1 MINVSDTVDY
11 DIHRVE
17 DSVLQNSSDCIA
29 IEEPLEIAVR
39 YYKNDEW
46 IVEPLMV
53 TMRTPGDDESLV
65 SGLLFSEGIIQD
77 KAAIDKI
84 IPNGENEG
92 KYDIDNSLIVTLRK
106 GNQLDLKNLQR
117 HFMVNSSCGVCG
129 KGTLNAIEIAY
140 EPKINKEGPIVDI
153 GLITKLPNILK
164 GEQYQFANTGGV
176 HASALLSQQ
185 GEVLHLA
192 EDVGRHNALDKLIGH
207 VRCNDMLKPIEQ
219 FVMCSGRLG
228 FDIIQKAVMSGI
240 GMIVGIGAP
249 TSLALDLATKFDIT
263 LIGFIKKNKYNIYT
277 GNWRIS
283 ENFGE

>member
-1 MINVSDTVDY
+1 MTISDTVDY

-17 DSVLQNSSDCIA
+17 NSTLEESSDCIA
-29 IEEPLEIAVR
+29 IEEPLEIAIR
-39 YYKNDEW
+39 YFKNDEW
-46 IVEPLMV
+46 ITDSLMV
-53 TMRTPGDDESLV
+53 TMRTPGDDEALV

-77 KAAIDKI
+77 KKAIDTI
-84 IPNGENEG
+84 DVNGENKG
-92 KYDIDNSLIVTLRK
+92 KYDVDNSLIVTLSK

-140 EPKINKEGPIVDI
+140 EPNIDKAGPIVSID
-153 GLITKLPNILK
+153 LITELPNILRARQ
-164 GEQYQFANTGGV
+164 EQFANTGGV
-176 HASALLSQQ
+176 HASALLTE
-185 GEVLHLA
+185 GGKVLHLA

-207 VRCNDMLKPIEQ
+207 VRCNDMLRPIEQ

-228 FDIIQKAVMSGI
+228 FDIIQKAVMSRI

-249 TSLALDLATKFDIT
+249 TSLALDLAKKFDIT

-277 GNWRIS
+277 GAWRIS
-283 ENFGE
+283 

>member
-1 MINVSDTVDY
+1 MKTDGSVNY

-17 DSVLQNSSDCIA
+17 DLTRDNSSDCVA
-29 IEEPLEIAVR
+29 IEEALEIIVR
-39 YYKNDEW
+39 YFKDNEW
-46 IVEPLMV
+46 ILEPLMV
-53 TMRTPGDDESLV
+53 TMRTPGDDKNLV

-77 KAAIDKI
+77 KGAIDTI
-84 IPNGENEG
+84 EVNGKNKG
-92 KYDIDNSLIVTLRK
+92 KYDVDNSLVVTLTK
-106 GNQLDLKNLQR
+106 GNKLDLKNLQR

-164 GEQYQFANTGGV
+164 SEQYQFANTGGV
-176 HASALLSQQ
+176 HASALLTQQ

>member
-1 MINVSDTVDY
+1 MSSIGSVDY
-11 DIHRVE
+11 EIHRVDGLTRDSSS
-17 DSVLQNSSDCIA
+17 DSVA
-29 IEEPLEIAVR
+29 IEEPLEILIK
-39 YYKNDEW
+39 YLKDDDW
-46 IVEPLMV
+46 IIEPLMV
-53 TMRTPGDDESLV
+53 TMRTPGDDKNLV

-77 KAAIDKI
+77 KSAIDSI
-84 IPNGENEG
+84 EVNGNNKG
-92 KYDIDNSLIVTLRK
+92 KYDVDNSLMVTLSK

-140 EPKINKEGPIVDI
+140 EPKIIKEGPTVNI
-153 GLITKLPNILK
+153 GLICQLPEILK
-164 GEQYQFANTGGV
+164 IKQYQFANTGGV
-176 HASALLSQQ
+176 HASALLSEE

-207 VRCNDMLKPIEQ
+207 VRCNEILRPIEQ

-228 FDIIQKAVMSGI
+228 FDIIQKAVMSRI

-277 GNWRIS
+277 GSWRIS
-283 ENFGE
+283 EDFGE

>member
-1 MINVSDTVDY
+1 MTISDIVHY

-17 DSVLQNSSDCIA
+17 NSTLEESRDCIA
-29 IEEPLEIAVR
+29 IEEPLEIAIR
-39 YYKNDEW
+39 YFKNNEW
-46 IVEPLMV
+46 IIDPLMV
-53 TMRTPGDDESLV
+53 TMRTPGDDEALV

-77 KAAIDKI
+77 KDAIDTI
-84 IPNGENEG
+84 DVNGENKG
-92 KYDIDNSLIVTLRK
+92 KYDVDNSLIVTLSK

-140 EPKINKEGPIVDI
+140 EPNIDKAGPIVSID
-153 GLITKLPNILK
+153 LITELPNILRARQ
-164 GEQYQFANTGGV
+164 EQFANTGGV
-176 HASALLSQQ
+176 HASALLTE
-185 GEVLHLA
+185 GGKVLHLA

-207 VRCNDMLKPIEQ
+207 VRCNDILRPIEQ

-228 FDIIQKAVMSGI
+228 FDIIQKAVMSRI

-249 TSLALDLATKFDIT
+249 TSLALDLAKKFDIT

-277 GNWRIS
+277 GAWRIS
-283 ENFGE
+283 

>member
-1 MINVSDTVDY
+1 MSSIGSVDY
-11 DIHRVE
+11 EIHRVDGLTRDSSS
-17 DSVLQNSSDCIA
+17 DSVA
-29 IEEPLEIAVR
+29 IEEPLEILIK
-39 YYKNDEW
+39 YLKDDDW
-46 IVEPLMV
+46 IIEPLMV
-53 TMRTPGDDESLV
+53 TMRTPGDDKNLV

-77 KAAIDKI
+77 KSAIDSI
-84 IPNGENEG
+84 EVNGNNKG
-92 KYDIDNSLIVTLRK
+92 KYDVDNSLMVTLSK

-140 EPKINKEGPIVDI
+140 EPKINKAGPTVNI
-153 GLITKLPNILK
+153 GLICQLPEILK
-164 GEQYQFANTGGV
+164 IKQYQFANTGGV
-176 HASALLSQQ
+176 HASALLSAE

-207 VRCNDMLKPIEQ
+207 VRCNEILRPIEQ

-228 FDIIQKAVMSGI
+228 FDIIQKAVMSRI

-277 GNWRIS
+277 GSWRIS
-283 ENFGE
+283 EDFGE

>member
-1 MINVSDTVDY
+1 MNISDTVDY

-92 KYDIDNSLIVTLRK
+92 KYDIDLSLI
-106 GNQLDLKNLQR
+106 
-117 HFMVNSSCGVCG
+117 H
-129 KGTLNAIEIAY
+129 I
-140 EPKINKEGPIVDI
+140 
-153 GLITKLPNILK
+153 
-164 GEQYQFANTGGV
+164 
-176 HASALLSQQ
+176 
-185 GEVLHLA
+185 
-192 EDVGRHNALDKLIGH
+192 
-207 VRCNDMLKPIEQ
+207 
-219 FVMCSGRLG
+219 
-228 FDIIQKAVMSGI
+228 
-240 GMIVGIGAP
+240 
-249 TSLALDLATKFDIT
+249 
-263 LIGFIKKNKYNIYT
+263 
-277 GNWRIS
+277 
-283 ENFGE
+283 

>member
-1 MINVSDTVDY
+1 MKTDGSVNY

-17 DSVLQNSSDCIA
+17 DLTRDNSSDCVA
-29 IEEPLEIAVR
+29 IEEPLEIIVR
-39 YYKNDEW
+39 YFKDNEW
-46 IVEPLMV
+46 ILEPLMV
-53 TMRTPGDDESLV
+53 TMRTPGDDKSLV

-77 KAAIDKI
+77 KGAIDTI
-84 IPNGENEG
+84 EVNGKNKG
-92 KYDIDNSLIVTLRK
+92 KYDVDNSLVVTLTK

-164 GEQYQFANTGGV
+164 SEQYQFANTGGV
-176 HASALLSQQ
+176 HSSALLTQQ

-263 LIGFIKKNKYNIYT
+263 IIGFIKKNKYNIYT

>member
-1 MINVSDTVDY
+1 MNADGSVNY
-11 DIHRVE
+11 EIHRVE
-17 DSVLQNSSDCIA
+17 GLTRDNSRDCIA
-29 IEEPLEIAVR
+29 IEEPLEIIVR
-39 YYKNDEW
+39 YFKDNEW
-46 IVEPLMV
+46 ILEPLMV
-53 TMRTPGDDESLV
+53 TMRTPGDDKSLV

-77 KAAIDKI
+77 KGAIDTI
-84 IPNGENEG
+84 EVNGKNKG
-92 KYDIDNSLIVTLRK
+92 KYDVDNSLVVTLTK

-164 GEQYQFANTGGV
+164 SEQYQFANTGGV
-176 HASALLSQQ
+176 HASALVTQQ

>member
-1 MINVSDTVDY
+1 MKAISSVDY
-11 DIHRVE
+11 EINRVE
-17 DSVLQNSSDCIA
+17 GLTRKVSTDCIA
-29 IEEPLEIAVR
+29 IEEPLEIAVK
-39 YYKNDEW
+39 YFKDKNW
-46 IVEPLMV
+46 IIEPLMV
-53 TMRTPGDDESLV
+53 TMRTPGDDKSLV

-77 KAAIDKI
+77 KSAIETI
-84 IPNGENEG
+84 EVNGENKG
-92 KYDIDNSLIVTLRK
+92 KYDVDNSLIVTLSK

-140 EPKINKEGPIVDI
+140 EPKINKEGPIVNI
-153 GLITKLPNILK
+153 GLISKLPNILK
-164 GEQYQFANTGGV
+164 ERQQQFANTGGV
-176 HASALLSQQ
+176 HASALLSES
-185 GEVLHLA
+185 GVVLHLA

-207 VRCNDMLKPIEQ
+207 VRCNEMLRPLEQ

>member
-1 MINVSDTVDY
+1 MTISDTVDY

-17 DSVLQNSSDCIA
+17 NSTLEVSSDSIA
-29 IEEPLEIAVR
+29 IEEPLEIAIR
-39 YYKNDEW
+39 YFKNNEW
-46 IVEPLMV
+46 ILDPLMV
-53 TMRTPGDDESLV
+53 TMRTPGDDEALV

-77 KAAIDKI
+77 KDAIDTI
-84 IPNGENEG
+84 DVNGENKG
-92 KYDIDNSLIVTLRK
+92 KYDVDNSLIVTLSK

-140 EPKINKEGPIVDI
+140 EPNIDKAGPIVSID
-153 GLITKLPNILK
+153 LITELPNILRARQ
-164 GEQYQFANTGGV
+164 EQFANTGGV
-176 HASALLSQQ
+176 HASALLTE
-185 GEVLHLA
+185 GGKVLHLA

-207 VRCNDMLKPIEQ
+207 VRCNDMLRPIEQ

-228 FDIIQKAVMSGI
+228 FDIIQKAVMSRI

-249 TSLALDLATKFDIT
+249 TSLALDLAKKFDIT

-277 GNWRIS
+277 GAWRIS
-283 ENFGE
+283 

>member
-1 MINVSDTVDY
+1 MTISDTVDY

-17 DSVLQNSSDCIA
+17 NSTLEESSDCIA
-29 IEEPLEIAVR
+29 IEEPLEIAIR
-39 YYKNDEW
+39 YFKNNEW
-46 IVEPLMV
+46 IIDPLMV
-53 TMRTPGDDESLV
+53 TMRTPGDDEALV

-77 KAAIDKI
+77 KKAIDTI
-84 IPNGENEG
+84 DVNGENKG
-92 KYDIDNSLIVTLRK
+92 KYDVDNSLIITLSK

-140 EPKINKEGPIVDI
+140 EPNIDKAGPIVSID
-153 GLITKLPNILK
+153 LITELPNILRARQ
-164 GEQYQFANTGGV
+164 EQFANTGGV
-176 HASALLSQQ
+176 HASALLTE
-185 GEVLHLA
+185 GGKVLHLA

-207 VRCNDMLKPIEQ
+207 VRCNDMLRPIEQ

-228 FDIIQKAVMSGI
+228 FDIIQKAVMSRI

-249 TSLALDLATKFDIT
+249 TSLALDLAKKFDIT

-277 GNWRIS
+277 GAWRIS
-283 ENFGE
+283 

>member
-1 MINVSDTVDY
+1 MTISDTVDY

-17 DSVLQNSSDCIA
+17 NSTLEESSDCIA
-29 IEEPLEIAVR
+29 IEEPLEIAIR
-39 YYKNDEW
+39 YFKNNEW
-46 IVEPLMV
+46 ILDPLMV
-53 TMRTPGDDESLV
+53 TMRTPGDDKALV

-77 KAAIDKI
+77 KKAIDTI
-84 IPNGENEG
+84 DVNGENKG
-92 KYDIDNSLIVTLRK
+92 KYDVDNSLIVTLSK

-140 EPKINKEGPIVDI
+140 EPNIDKAGPIVSID
-153 GLITKLPNILK
+153 LITELPNILRARQ
-164 GEQYQFANTGGV
+164 EQFANTGGV
-176 HASALLSQQ
+176 HASALLTE
-185 GEVLHLA
+185 GGKVLHLA

-207 VRCNDMLKPIEQ
+207 VRCNDMLRPIEQ

-228 FDIIQKAVMSGI
+228 FDIIQKAVMSRI

-249 TSLALDLATKFDIT
+249 TSLALDLAKKFDIT

-277 GNWRIS
+277 GAWRIS
-283 ENFGE
+283 

>member
-1 MINVSDTVDY
+1 MSSIGSVNY
-11 DIHRVE
+11 EIHRVDGLTRDSSS
-17 DSVLQNSSDCIA
+17 DSVA
-29 IEEPLEIAVR
+29 IEEPLEILIK
-39 YYKNDEW
+39 YLKDDDW
-46 IVEPLMV
+46 ITEPLMV
-53 TMRTPGDDESLV
+53 TMRTPGDDKNLV

-77 KAAIDKI
+77 KSAIDSI
-84 IPNGENEG
+84 EVNGNNKG
-92 KYDIDNSLIVTLRK
+92 KYDVDNSLMVTLSK

-140 EPKINKEGPIVDI
+140 EPKIIKEGPTVNI
-153 GLITKLPNILK
+153 GLISQLPEILK
-164 GEQYQFANTGGV
+164 TKQYQFANTGGV
-176 HASALLSQQ
+176 HASALLSAE

-207 VRCNDMLKPIEQ
+207 VRCNDILRPIEQ

-228 FDIIQKAVMSGI
+228 FDIIQKAVMSRI

-277 GNWRIS
+277 GSWRIS
-283 ENFGE
+283 

>member
-1 MINVSDTVDY
+1 MKDVGSVDY
-11 DIHRVE
+11 EIHRVE
-17 DSVLQNSSDCIA
+17 GLTRGISADCIA
-29 IEEPLEIAVR
+29 IEAPLEIIVR
-39 YYKNDEW
+39 YYKGNDW
-46 IVEPLMV
+46 VIEPLMV
-53 TMRTPGDDESLV
+53 TMRTPGDDSNLV
-65 SGLLFSEGIIQD
+65 SGLLFSEGVIED
-77 KAAIDKI
+77 KSAIDSIKV
-84 IPNGENEG
+84 NAKNKG
-92 KYDIDNSLIVTLRK
+92 KYDVDNSLIVTLSK

-140 EPKINKEGPIVDI
+140 EPEINKEGPIVSI
-153 GLITKLPNILK
+153 SLISKLPNILSDK
-164 GEQYQFANTGGV
+164 QKQFASTGGV
-176 HASALLSQQ
+176 HASALLSDK
-185 GEVLHLA
+185 GEVLHIA

-207 VRCNDMLKPIEQ
+207 VRTNEMLKPLEQ

-249 TSLALDLATKFDIT
+249 TSLALDLAEKFDIT

>member
-1 MINVSDTVDY
+1 MSSIGSVDY
-11 DIHRVE
+11 EIHRVDGLTRDSSS
-17 DSVLQNSSDCIA
+17 DSVA
-29 IEEPLEIAVR
+29 IEEPLEILIK
-39 YYKNDEW
+39 YLKDDDW
-46 IVEPLMV
+46 ITEPLMV
-53 TMRTPGDDESLV
+53 TMRTPGDDKNLV

-77 KAAIDKI
+77 KSAIDSI
-84 IPNGENEG
+84 EVNGNNKG
-92 KYDIDNSLIVTLRK
+92 KYDVDNSLMVTLSK

-140 EPKINKEGPIVDI
+140 EPKIIKEGPTVNI
-153 GLITKLPNILK
+153 GLISQLPEILK
-164 GEQYQFANTGGV
+164 TKQHQFANTGGV
-176 HASALLSQQ
+176 HASALLSAE

-207 VRCNDMLKPIEQ
+207 VRCNDILRPIEQ

-228 FDIIQKAVMSGI
+228 FDIIQKAVMSHI

-277 GNWRIS
+277 GSWRIS
-283 ENFGE
+283 

>member
-1 MINVSDTVDY
+1 MSSIGSVNY
-11 DIHRVE
+11 EIHRVDGLTR
-17 DSVLQNSSDCIA
+17 DSSSDSIA
-29 IEEPLEIAVR
+29 IEEPLEILI
-39 YYKNDEW
+39 KFLKDDDW
-46 IVEPLMV
+46 IIEPLMV
-53 TMRTPGDDESLV
+53 TMRTPGDDKNLV

-77 KAAIDKI
+77 KSAIDSI
-84 IPNGENEG
+84 EVNGNNKG
-92 KYDIDNSLIVTLRK
+92 KYDVDNSLMVTLSK

-140 EPKINKEGPIVDI
+140 EPKINKAGPTVNI
-153 GLITKLPNILK
+153 GLICQLPEILK
-164 GEQYQFANTGGV
+164 IKQYQFANTGGV
-176 HASALLSQQ
+176 HASALLSEE

-207 VRCNDMLKPIEQ
+207 VRCNEILRPIEQ

-228 FDIIQKAVMSGI
+228 FDIIQKAVMSRI

-277 GNWRIS
+277 GSWRIS
-283 ENFGE
+283 EDFGE

>member
-1 MINVSDTVDY
+1 
-11 DIHRVE
+11 
-17 DSVLQNSSDCIA
+17 
-29 IEEPLEIAVR
+29 
-39 YYKNDEW
+39 
-46 IVEPLMV
+46 
-53 TMRTPGDDESLV
+53 
-65 SGLLFSEGIIQD
+65 
-77 KAAIDKI
+77 
-84 IPNGENEG
+84 
-92 KYDIDNSLIVTLRK
+92 
-106 GNQLDLKNLQR
+106 
-117 HFMVNSSCGVCG
+117 
-129 KGTLNAIEIAY
+129 
-140 EPKINKEGPIVDI
+140 
-153 GLITKLPNILK
+153 LPDILK
-164 GEQYQFANTGGV
+164 IKQHQFANTGGV
-176 HASALLSQQ
+176 HASALLTEQ

-207 VRCNDMLKPIEQ
+207 VRTNEMLKPVEQ

>member
-1 MINVSDTVDY
+1 MKDVGSVDY
-11 DIHRVE
+11 EIHRVKGLTRE
-17 DSVLQNSSDCIA
+17 ISADCIA
-29 IEEPLEIAVR
+29 IEEPLEIIVR
-39 YYKNDEW
+39 YYKGNDW
-46 IVEPLMV
+46 VIEPLMV
-53 TMRTPGDDESLV
+53 TMRTPCDDSNLV

-77 KAAIDKI
+77 KSAIDKI
-84 IPNGENEG
+84 EVNGENKG
-92 KYDIDNSLIVTLRK
+92 KYDVDNSLIVTLSK

-140 EPKINKEGPIVDI
+140 EPEINKEGPIVSI
-153 GLITKLPNILK
+153 SLISKLPNILSDK
-164 GEQYQFANTGGV
+164 QKQFASTGGV
-176 HASALLSQQ
+176 HASALLSDK
-185 GEVLHLA
+185 GEVLHIA

-207 VRCNDMLKPIEQ
+207 VRTNEMLKPLEQ

-249 TSLALDLATKFDIT
+249 TSLALDLAEKFDIT

>member
-1 MINVSDTVDY
+1 MKAISSVDY
-11 DIHRVE
+11 EINRVE
-17 DSVLQNSSDCIA
+17 GLTRKVSADCIA
-29 IEEPLEIAVR
+29 IEEPLEIAVK
-39 YYKNDEW
+39 YFKDKNW
-46 IVEPLMV
+46 VIEPLMV
-53 TMRTPGDDESLV
+53 TMRTPGDDKSLV

-77 KAAIDKI
+77 KSAIETI
-84 IPNGENEG
+84 EVNGENKG
-92 KYDIDNSLIVTLRK
+92 KYDVDNSLIVTLSK

-140 EPKINKEGPIVDI
+140 EPKINKEGPIVNI
-153 GLITKLPNILK
+153 GLISKLPNILK
-164 GEQYQFANTGGV
+164 ERQQQFANTGGV
-176 HASALLSQQ
+176 HASALLSES
-185 GEVLHLA
+185 GVVLHLA

-207 VRCNDMLKPIEQ
+207 VRCNEMLRPLEQ

-249 TSLALDLATKFDIT
+249 TSLALDLAIKFDIT

>member
-1 MINVSDTVDY
+1 MSDIVHY

-17 DSVLQNSSDCIA
+17 NSTLEESRDCIA
-29 IEEPLEIAVR
+29 IEEPLEIAIR
-39 YYKNDEW
+39 YFKNNEW
-46 IVEPLMV
+46 IIDPLMV
-53 TMRTPGDDESLV
+53 TMRTPGDDEALV

-77 KAAIDKI
+77 KDAIDTI
-84 IPNGENEG
+84 DVNGENKG
-92 KYDIDNSLIVTLRK
+92 KYDVDNSLIVTLSK

-140 EPKINKEGPIVDI
+140 EPNIDKAGPIVNID
-153 GLITKLPNILK
+153 LITELPNILRARQ
-164 GEQYQFANTGGV
+164 EQFANTGGV
-176 HASALLSQQ
+176 HASALLTE
-185 GEVLHLA
+185 GGKVLHLA

-207 VRCNDMLKPIEQ
+207 VRCNDILRPIEQ

-228 FDIIQKAVMSGI
+228 FDIIQKAVMSRI

-249 TSLALDLATKFDIT
+249 TSLALDLAKKFDIT

-277 GNWRIS
+277 GAWRIS
-283 ENFGE
+283 

>member
-1 MINVSDTVDY
+1 MTISDTVDY

-17 DSVLQNSSDCIA
+17 NSTLEESSDCIA
-29 IEEPLEIAVR
+29 IEEPLEIAIR
-39 YYKNDEW
+39 YFKNNEW
-46 IVEPLMV
+46 IIDPLMV
-53 TMRTPGDDESLV
+53 TMRTPGDDEALV

-77 KAAIDKI
+77 KDAIDTI
-84 IPNGENEG
+84 DVNGENKG
-92 KYDIDNSLIVTLRK
+92 KYDVDNSLIVTLSK

-140 EPKINKEGPIVDI
+140 EPNIDKAGPIVSID
-153 GLITKLPNILK
+153 LITELPNILRARQ
-164 GEQYQFANTGGV
+164 EQFANTGGV
-176 HASALLSQQ
+176 HASALLTE
-185 GEVLHLA
+185 GGKVLHLA

-207 VRCNDMLKPIEQ
+207 VRCNDMLRPIEQ

-228 FDIIQKAVMSGI
+228 FDIIQKAVMSRI

-249 TSLALDLATKFDIT
+249 TSLALDLAKNFDIT

-277 GNWRIS
+277 GAWRIS
-283 ENFGE
+283 

>member
-1 MINVSDTVDY
+1 MNADGSVNY
-11 DIHRVE
+11 EIHRVE
-17 DSVLQNSSDCIA
+17 GLTRDNSRDCIA
-29 IEEPLEIAVR
+29 IEEPLEIIVR
-39 YYKNDEW
+39 YFKDNEW
-46 IVEPLMV
+46 ILEPLMV

-77 KAAIDKI
+77 KGAIDTI
-84 IPNGENEG
+84 EVNGKNKG
-92 KYDIDNSLIVTLRK
+92 KYDVDNSLVVTLTK

-164 GEQYQFANTGGV
+164 SEQYQFANTGGV
-176 HASALLSQQ
+176 HASALLTQQ

>member
-1 MINVSDTVDY
+1 MSDIVHY

-17 DSVLQNSSDCIA
+17 NSTLEESRDCIA
-29 IEEPLEIAVR
+29 IEEPLEIAIR
-39 YYKNDEW
+39 YFKNNEW
-46 IVEPLMV
+46 IIDPLMV
-53 TMRTPGDDESLV
+53 TMRTPGDDEALV

-77 KAAIDKI
+77 KDAIDTI
-84 IPNGENEG
+84 DVNGENKG
-92 KYDIDNSLIVTLRK
+92 KYDVDNSLIVTLSK

-140 EPKINKEGPIVDI
+140 EPNIDKAGPIVSID
-153 GLITKLPNILK
+153 LITELPNILRARQ
-164 GEQYQFANTGGV
+164 EQFANTGGV
-176 HASALLSQQ
+176 HASALLTE
-185 GEVLHLA
+185 GGKVLHLA

-207 VRCNDMLKPIEQ
+207 VRCNDILRPIEQ

-228 FDIIQKAVMSGI
+228 FDIIQKAVMSRI

-249 TSLALDLATKFDIT
+249 TSLALDLAKKFDIT

-277 GNWRIS
+277 GAWRIS
-283 ENFGE
+283 